1 MTIIYVVYAS
11 WLCTRCVIWG
21 HYYFCLSWL
30 AHVQTEFFLMTKIW
44 IFFLRELLLDFY
56 DSSNGCKSTQFIV
69 VLSKVHKWRGWQ
81 PGLKGHV
88 LILPVSLNT
97 RARTILIGLHTH
109 VEVQWWYGGSTVAGQ
124 GGVAHAE
131 LEFGATKMGNTDS
144 NLRQRWVGW
153 GWEEGEG
160 KKGGRTDRG
169 KRIIFSTLWGQ

>member
-1 MTIIYVVYAS
+1 MFFMLHDYVQD
-11 WLCTRCVIWG
+11 VIWW

-30 AHVQTEFFLMTKIW
+30 AHVHTEFFLMTKIW

-81 PGLKGHV
+81 PGLRGHV
-88 LILPVSLNT
+88 LILSVSLNT

-109 VEVQWWYGGSTVAGQ
+109 VEVQWWCGGSTVAGQ

-153 GWEEGEG
+153 GWEEGREN
-160 KKGGRTDRG
+160 R
-169 KRIIFSTLWGQ
+169 